1 MSYRR
6 KVILIM
12 IMLQLSVLSA
22 ISYITYIKVQ
32 DEIIAKWVVQ
42 QTQIDNVLV
51 SLVAGHFLDEDLDF
65 LQNAAEEMLKI
76 DNVVYVGFYSA
87 GGNRLVSSQ
96 SADIE
101 LNNIAEA
108 AFRVDTGNYDDRYY
122 KITKEI
128 HYENQW
134 VGDLVSVVSIPQIRS
149 RTAVFIE
156 IFLPFAL
163 LGVFGVILVNYFFIR
178 FVYRNIEMFG
188 EYAGKISQGQFGLQ
202 IPEQNDSEMNKTI
215 SFFNDMSVRVGELY
229 LTIEED
235 KQRLEKV
242 FNTVVDGIATI
253 NHEGI
258 IQSIN
263 NGVTEIF
270 GYEESELVGHNI
282 SMLMPSPYRDE
293 HDGYLRKYLAG
304 GAAHIIGKRRE
315 LSGLKKNGDE
325 FPLELAVTQAEM
337 SGETIFVGVM
347 RSLEDIKLISDELSK
362 VKELND
368 KVLETAFDA
377 IVIVSST
384 GEIVYNNPAASSLF
398 GFEGDAIK
406 GQKFADL
413 VVFDEQVLNELPIAS
428 SQANPERS
436 IEMVALTR
444 YQGHVPVE
452 VTMVSIKI
460 GDEFFINTFI
470 KDIRARR
477 DIHKQIL
484 DSKKA
489 AESASR
495 AKSEFLAVMSHEIR
509 TPMNVILGALSI
521 LEETNLTNYQKRYF
535 DIARESGK
543 TLLWLIND
551 ILDFSKIEAG
561 KLEIDHSEFELVP
574 VVEETIGMLVSRA
587 EEKNIELVYSFDCDL
602 PQMIIGDSGKIRQV
616 LINLIG
622 NAIKFTESGGVYV
635 KCVRHG
641 EDNIAFYV
649 IDTGL
654 GIPRDKLPDMFERF
668 NQVDGTNTRR
678 YGGTGL
684 GLAISRS
691 LSNLMGGDLTVWSEM
706 EIGSQFCFIVPHNQQ
721 IQNVPRLSA
730 FFADITL
737 EKDLSVLLYSD
748 CPVLSAS
755 LVHQLSQLHVDCQI
769 KPAVKSHAVIEISHA
784 GSKRRYHLQNMNN
797 SKLKSIN
804 NDEMRLERPL
814 SLNVIRSLVLNRV
827 GDKSVG
833 FLEKRDI
840 NRDKFR
846 GLRLLLAEDSEANQ
860 LIAKT
865 MLENAGYVV
874 DVVSNGQEAVDAVKN
889 FTYALVL
896 MDVSMPVMDGI
907 TATRLIKDLPGE
919 LSRTIV
925 IAMTANVFKDDID
938 RCYESGMQ
946 GFVAKPIDKKRLL
959 EGIQKALVNV
969 FDDNE
974 VADPGPLQS
983 QSGTCLN
990 TDTLDEL
997 INDIGMDVVPQMLDI
1012 YMQETHERNEH
1023 IKDALISHDYDVIRS
1038 EAHAIKSSS
1047 GSVGLVA
1054 LQQHA
1059 YAVESACRQEEFE
1072 KAHDLAGQLPAIV
1085 RGCLNELESFVSKMA
1100 DKPD

>member
-1 MSYRR
+1 
-6 KVILIM
+6 
-12 IMLQLSVLSA
+12 
-22 ISYITYIKVQ
+22 
-32 DEIIAKWVVQ
+32 
-42 QTQIDNVLV
+42 
-51 SLVAGHFLDEDLDF
+51 
-65 LQNAAEEMLKI
+65 
-76 DNVVYVGFYSA
+76 
-87 GGNRLVSSQ
+87 
-96 SADIE
+96 
-101 LNNIAEA
+101 
-108 AFRVDTGNYDDRYY
+108 
-122 KITKEI
+122 
-128 HYENQW
+128 
-134 VGDLVSVVSIPQIRS
+134 
-149 RTAVFIE
+149 
-156 IFLPFAL
+156 
-163 LGVFGVILVNYFFIR
+163 
-178 FVYRNIEMFG
+178 
-188 EYAGKISQGQFGLQ
+188 
-202 IPEQNDSEMNKTI
+202 
-215 SFFNDMSVRVGELY
+215 
-229 LTIEED
+229 
-235 KQRLEKV
+235 
-242 FNTVVDGIATI
+242 
-253 NHEGI
+253 
-258 IQSIN
+258 
-263 NGVTEIF
+263 
-270 GYEESELVGHNI
+270 
-282 SMLMPSPYRDE
+282 
-293 HDGYLRKYLAG
+293 
-304 GAAHIIGKRRE
+304 
-315 LSGLKKNGDE
+315 
-325 FPLELAVTQAEM
+325 
-337 SGETIFVGVM
+337 
-347 RSLEDIKLISDELSK
+347 
-362 VKELND
+362 
-368 KVLETAFDA
+368 
-377 IVIVSST
+377 
-384 GEIVYNNPAASSLF
+384 
-398 GFEGDAIK
+398 
-406 GQKFADL
+406 
-413 VVFDEQVLNELPIAS
+413 
-428 SQANPERS
+428 
-436 IEMVALTR
+436 
-444 YQGHVPVE
+444 
-452 VTMVSIKI
+452 
-460 GDEFFINTFI
+460 
-470 KDIRARR
+470 
-477 DIHKQIL
+477 
-484 DSKKA
+484 
-489 AESASR
+489 
-495 AKSEFLAVMSHEIR
+495 
-509 TPMNVILGALSI
+509 
-521 LEETNLTNYQKRYF
+521 
-535 DIARESGK
+535 
-543 TLLWLIND
+543 
-551 ILDFSKIEAG
+551 
-561 KLEIDHSEFELVP
+561 
-574 VVEETIGMLVSRA
+574 
-587 EEKNIELVYSFDCDL
+587 
-602 PQMIIGDSGKIRQV
+602 
-616 LINLIG
+616 
-622 NAIKFTESGGVYV
+622 
-635 KCVRHG
+635 
-641 EDNIAFYV
+641 
-649 IDTGL
+649 
-654 GIPRDKLPDMFERF
+654 
-668 NQVDGTNTRR
+668 
-678 YGGTGL
+678 
-684 GLAISRS
+684 
-691 LSNLMGGDLTVWSEM
+691 M

-889 FTYALVL
+889 FSYALVL

-1059 YAVESACRQEEFE
+1059 YAVESACRREEFE